1 MPSIDQITGAK
12 GIEPSRTL
20 KQFRMGDHGALFGQN
35 AVPEVSEPSE
45 IRVGM
50 QVQLKSLYAN

>member
-1 MPSIDQITGAK
+1 MPSIDQNTAQR

-20 KQFRMGDHGALFGQN
+20 KRFRMGDNGALFGQN
-35 AVPEVSEPSE
+35 VVPEVSQSGE

-50 QVQLKSLYAN
+50 RVYLKSIRSN